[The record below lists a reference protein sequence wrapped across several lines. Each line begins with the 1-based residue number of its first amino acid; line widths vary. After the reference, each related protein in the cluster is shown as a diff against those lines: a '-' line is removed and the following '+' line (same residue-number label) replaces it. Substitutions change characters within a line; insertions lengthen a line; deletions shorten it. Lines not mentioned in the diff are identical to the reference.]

1 MILPGYTFR
10 RVLELPKVDWTK
22 VSSTRKEQVVARCAE
37 LLRQLPQVEAIEGV
51 RRLDGAKYL
60 FERALLDTLET
71 LGSPLTEETRAEL
84 LIDEFIR

>member
-1 MILPGYTFR
+1 MVLPGYTFR
-10 RVLELPKVDWTK
+10 RVLDLPKVDWTK
-22 VSSTRKEQVVARCAE
+22 ISPARKEQVIVRCAE

-60 FERALLDTLET
+60 LERALLDTLEM